1 MAAKMTKF
9 YDLFLIILIVIFTR
23 SVVATE
29 EFTILTHDYPPYQYQ
44 QGNQLKGIS
53 TAIVK
58 AILQRLDYPDNIQVR
73 SWNAGYY
80 LTQIRT
86 KHILFSMTRIPERE
100 NLFKWVGP
108 ITSFTYYF
116 FKKKGSPIHLTSLED
131 AKHVNSIGTIKNY
144 DTHLFL
150 ASNGFNNLKL
160 ISNDVNNYKAF
171 SVNRLDLIPLGQLAI
186 PFVAKQAQVK
196 PTIFEN
202 TGVKL
207 FEAHYYI
214 AFSKDTADETITQW
228 QQALDEIKASGLY
241 HQIYTQAVQEAYA
254 DFQVYDEKP
263 TIVFFNSTP
272 VGNSAWEHG
281 EAFMQ
286 AIADNLELNLEIYH
300 ANEDK
305 YALMN
310 QIRNVLQAPTKPEA
324 ILFQQH
330 DYYDETILQLTNKFK
345 IPAFMLSTHESQIYG
360 TPRQQYPYW
369 LGEMS
374 LAKESLATTEIFLQ
388 GGWALILLHDYLQ
401 GFDFAEE
408 GLSFSSYNQP
418 SIHQVTPQQLK
429 VFQADNWRKID
440 FKQFSKRYNPELK
453 YYNFS
458 LARLIQQ
465 HQDASTA
472 ESTANVIH
480 LITSEWAP
488 YTSIKMKNY
497 GVFTAIVTAAFQE
510 MGITPEYIFEDWLK
524 GYDKLLDG
532 SQLATFPY
540 TRTPKREQEVYFSPA
555 IISSKYVLFYNKLY
569 KTDFNYNNWS
579 DLKKYSIAGVPGYFY
594 EETFKQQGIKYYKFN
609 SEALALRE
617 LYQGHIDLF
626 PTDELVGLT
635 LLQELYPNN
644 YKQVF
649 SQLPKP
655 LLTSAFHVIFSKTHP
670 DGEKMRDLFAE
681 GLARIKAKGIYQTIL
696 DHGLQQH

>member
-1 MAAKMTKF
+1 MTKF
-9 YDLFLIILIVIFTR
+9 NNLLLIILMIILTKAVA
-23 SVVATE
+23 ATE

-58 AILQRLDYPDNIQVR
+58 EILKKLNYPDNIQVR
-73 SWNAGYY
+73 SWNTGYY
-80 LTQIRT
+80 LTQTRT
-86 KHILFSMTRIPERE
+86 KHILFSMTRISERE

-116 FKKKGSPIHLTSLED
+116 FKKKGSPIHLTRLEE
-131 AKHVNSIGTIKNY
+131 AKQVASIGTIKNY

-150 ASNGFNNLKL
+150 ASKGFNNLKL

-228 QQALDEIKASGLY
+228 QQALDEIKATGVY
-241 HQIYTQAVQEAYA
+241 HRIYAQAIQSAYA

-272 VGNSAWEHG
+272 SDNPAWQRG
-281 EAFMQ
+281 ETFMQ
-286 AIADNLELNLEIYH
+286 AVADNLELNLEIYH

-305 YALMN
+305 YNLMN

-324 ILFQQH
+324 ILFQQN
-330 DYYDETILQLTNKFK
+330 DYYDKAILQLTDKFK
-345 IPAFMLSTHESQIYG
+345 IPAFMLSSTSEPKRYG
-360 TPRQQYPYW
+360 IPRQQYPYW
-369 LGEMS
+369 LGEML
-374 LAKESLATTEIFLQ
+374 LAQESIATHEIFLQ

-401 GFDFAEE
+401 GFDFVEE
-408 GLSFSSYNQP
+408 SLSFPSYNQP
-418 SIHQVTPQQLK
+418 SIHPIAPKPLK
-429 VFQADNWRKID
+429 TFQANNWSKID

-453 YYNFS
+453 QYNFS
-458 LARLIQQ
+458 LATLIQQ
-465 HQDASTA
+465 HQDSLSA
-472 ESTANVIH
+472 ESSRNIIH
-480 LITSEWAP
+480 LVTSEWAP
-488 YTSIKMKNY
+488 YTSIKMKDY

-510 MGITPEYIFEDWLK
+510 MGITTEYLFEDWLK

-540 TRTPKREQEVYFSPA
+540 TKTPKREQEVYFSPE
-555 IISSKYVLFYNKLY
+555 IISSKYVLFYNKHY
-569 KTDFNYNNWS
+569 KTDFTYNNWP
-579 DLKKYSIAGVPGYFY
+579 DLKKYSVAGVPGYFY
-594 EETFKQQGIKYYKFN
+594 EEKFKQQGIKYYKFN
-609 SEALALRE
+609 SEALAFRE
-617 LYQGHIDLF
+617 LYQGHVDLF

-635 LLQELYPNN
+635 LLQELYPNT
-644 YKQVF
+644 YKEVF
-649 SQLPKP
+649 SKLTKP
-655 LLTSAFHVIFSKTHP
+655 LWISSLHVIFSKTHP
-670 DGEKMRDLFAE
+670 DGEKMRNLFTE
-681 GLARIKAKGIYQTIL
+681 GLTRIKAQGIYQAIL
-696 DHGLQQH
+696 DRGLQH